1 MKRLNVSIVALV
13 SALAVPAQAQDFE
26 LEEIVVTANRTAT
39 KASRTGVSVSV
50 VAKAELDRSGVAVV
64 ETLARQPGFSTATQG
79 PFGNTANLNL
89 RGAQGRYVAV
99 FVDGI
104 RVDDP
109 SSTTTSYE
117 FGGLMSSGIGRLEV
131 LRGSQSALWGGSAVA
146 GVVSI
151 DSPRAT
157 EEGTKQTV
165 ELEAGS
171 MGTAKLSYG
180 LSQKTGA
187 LELTLNA
194 SHLQTDGFSAAAAG
208 TEADGASA
216 QRLSF
221 GLRYAVN
228 DALTL
233 GSNAFAQ
240 KVDQDYD
247 GFARVPPYAA
257 TDAANNQKRDE
268 IGGRVF
274 AELSIGATDHVFS
287 LSTFKIGRDFYA
299 RGVADGS
306 FEGTRQRLDWTATT
320 EVSPALTLVYGA
332 DVTREGAT
340 VNSVIPVTFLT
351 STVIETTTTKG
362 VFAQSLWAV
371 RDDLDLSATLRWDD
385 TDSFGGFTTG
395 RVAMAWRPATDLTLR
410 AAYATGFR
418 APSLN
423 ELYADYSAYGY
434 ANNPALQPETST
446 SAEIGL
452 EKAFGNGATLSA
464 TLFKLEIDDRIGN
477 RCTVALAL
485 DRSCPSFSYI
495 LDNFSGTSQRKGLEV
510 AASLPLGD
518 TIDLSLAYAY
528 IDAKTADNTP
538 INGVARHNLTVGLD
552 KEFTDRLSANATL
565 RHVAGRTDIFSGA
578 AMADYT
584 TVDLGGSY
592 KVSDTASAYLRV
604 QNAFDTNYQEAND
617 YATAGRTVF
626 LGLKAS
632 F

>member
-1 MKRLNVSIVALV
+1 MKRLNISLI
-13 SALAVPAQAQDFE
+13 ALAAVLGAPAIAQDIV
-26 LEEIVVTANRTAT
+26 LDEIVISANRTKTEA
-39 KASRTGVSVSV
+39 KRAGVSVSV
-50 VAKAELDRSGVAVV
+50 VAKADLDRAGVAVV
-64 ETLARQPGFSTATQG
+64 ETLARQPGFSTAAQG
-79 PFGNTANLNL
+79 PFGNTANLTL

-117 FGGLMSSGIGRLEV
+117 FGGLMSSGIDRIEV

-157 EEGTKQTV
+157 EDGTQQTI
-165 ELEAGS
+165 EIEAGS
-171 MGTAKLSYG
+171 MGTAKLGYG
-180 LSQKTGA
+180 LTQKTGA

-194 SHLQTDGFSAAAAG
+194 SHLQTDGFSAAASG
-208 TEADGASA
+208 TEDDGAKA

-221 GLRYAVN
+221 GLRYAVT

-233 GSNAFAQ
+233 GANAFVQ

-257 TDAANNQKRDE
+257 TDADNSQKRDE
-268 IGGRVF
+268 LGARVF
-274 AELSIGATDHVFS
+274 AELSSGATDHVFS
-287 LSTFKIGRDFYA
+287 LSTFKIGRDYFA
-299 RGVADGS
+299 GAAADGS

-320 EVSPALTLVYGA
+320 EISPALTLVYGA
-332 DVTREGAT
+332 DLTREGAT
-340 VNSVIPVTFLT
+340 VNSVDPLTFAT
-351 STVIETTTTKG
+351 TTVVETTTTKG
-362 VFAQSLWAV
+362 VFAQGLWAM

-395 RVAMAWRPATDLTLR
+395 RVAMAWRPADDLTLR

-446 SAEIGL
+446 SAEIGV

-464 TLFKLEIDDRIGN
+464 TLFKLDIDNLIGN
-477 RCTVALAL
+477 RCTVALAPNG
-485 DRSCPSFSYI
+485 SCPSFSYI
-495 LDNFSGTSQRKGLEV
+495 LDNFAGTSQRKGLEL

-518 TIDLSLAYAY
+518 TMDLSLTYAY
-528 IDAKTADNTP
+528 IDAKTASNTR
-538 INGVARHNLTVGLD
+538 INGVARHNLTLGLD
-552 KEFTDRLSANATL
+552 KEFTDRLSASATM

-578 AMADYT
+578 AMQDVT
-584 TVDLGGSY
+584 TVDLGVSY

-604 QNAFDTNYQEAND
+604 QNAFDARYQEATD
-617 YATAGRTVF
+617 YATAGRAVF
-626 LGLKAS
+626 VGLKAS

>member
-26 LEEIVVTANRTAT
+26 LDEIVVTANRTAT

-157 EEGTKQTV
+157 EEGTEQTV

-187 LELTLNA
+187 LGLTLNA

-233 GSNAFAQ
+233 GANAFGQ
-240 KVDQDYD
+240 TVDQDYD
-247 GFARVPPYAA
+247 GFAGVPA
-257 TDAANNQKRDE
+257 DAANNQKRDE

-332 DVTREGAT
+332 DLTREGAT
-340 VNSVIPVTFLT
+340 VNSVVPVTFLT

-362 VFAQSLWAV
+362 VFAQGLWAV

-395 RVAMAWRPATDLTLR
+395 RVAMALRPATDLTLR

-464 TLFKLEIDDRIGN
+464 TLFKLEIDNRIDNRITN
-477 RCTVALAL
+477 RCAVAVP
-485 DRSCPSFSYI
+485 DGDPCPSFIYI

-565 RHVAGRTDIFSGA
+565 RHVAGRTDLFSGA

-604 QNAFDTNYQEAND
+604 QNAFDTNYQEAKD